1 MHELSVPRMNSND
14 GSYVLTEWL
23 YADGDLVPGGA
34 EVALVET
41 SKATEGITCEEGGI
55 LLRMAEEAHE
65 CTPGEVIARLFRDEA
80 ERAAVRTKTLAAE
93 VEADAPDLI
102 VTEPARRLI
111 EEHGLDLAALRRLGR
126 RMIGRADVQRLLD
139 EQSSAGIAQYTPSRE
154 QRAVAETVSKAHR
167 TIPAAHA
174 TVRATVDGA
183 LQALGEYGLREG
195 IQVRLPELVIRA
207 IAETF
212 PKYPLFF
219 ATTHDDGEI
228 SLAMEPR
235 VGVTIDVGRGLTT
248 PVVGTADLASL
259 RRITEALARLRMTA
273 LRGRFTE
280 ADLHGGNIAVSMP
293 AGDVIFAQPLIPPGS
308 ACILS
313 LGAIQIGAT
322 LAADS
327 RVTAE
332 QFVYIGLAY
341 DHRLINGRDAAK
353 FLGDVKQLVE
363 NPQCLPE
370 LMD

>member
-1 MHELSVPRMNSND
+1 MYELSVPRMNSND
-14 GSYVLTEWL
+14 GSYVLTEWF

-65 CTPGEVIARLFRDEA
+65 CCPGDVIARLFRDEA
-80 ERAAVRTKTLAAE
+80 ERAAVRHQAPAREAEVDAAE
-93 VEADAPDLI
+93 LV

-111 EEHGLDLAALRRLGR
+111 EQHGLDLSALSRLGR
-126 RMIGRADVQRLLD
+126 RTIGRADVQRLLD
-139 EQSSAGIAQYTPSRE
+139 EQSGTEAAQYTPSRE

-174 TVRATVDGA
+174 TVRVTVADA

-195 IQVRLPELVIRA
+195 IQVRLPELVVRA
-207 IAETF
+207 IAEIF

-219 ATTHDDGEI
+219 ATTHDDGQV
-228 SLAMEPR
+228 SLAVEPR
-235 VGVTIDVGRGLTT
+235 VGVTVDVGRGLTT
-248 PVVGTADLASL
+248 PVIGAADLASL
-259 RRITEALARLRMTA
+259 RRIAETLARFRVTA
-273 LRGRFTE
+273 LRGRFAE
-280 ADLHGGNIAVSMP
+280 SDLRGGNIAVSLP
-293 AGDVIFAQPLIPPGS
+293 AGEVIFAQPLIPPGH

-313 LGAIQIGAT
+313 FGAVQIGAT

-327 RVTAE
+327 HVTAE

-341 DHRLINGRDAAK
+341 DHRLINGRDAAE
-353 FLGDVKQLVE
+353 FLGDVKRQIE
-363 NPQCLPE
+363 DPQCLSA